1 MKTWRKSLTAFWNKI
16 NNDWIFNLSALLAF
30 NFLLASFPLL
40 LVLLAI
46 VGFTFG
52 TIDTHTEQALIRN
65 LAQAFPPQAGT
76 TLIDAVISNLRR
88 SAGILLVLG
97 ILTAIFFSS
106 RMFIVIE
113 NCFGIIY
120 RLRAREIVQQN
131 LIALGLLM
139 LYLILI
145 PLVFLA
151 SIVPTELINSIVPTG
166 FGGFLAQ
173 VLSLLDTLIVAF
185 IVFGILYLVVPN
197 RNFTLRA
204 VWPGTVIAAILLVI
218 YDKLFPLY
226 TQAFL
231 RPNNYGSIA
240 GFAIVILLFYNYLAF
255 ILLLGAE
262 VNSWVAGE
270 RETVGDLQA
279 IMSEVDTPDEQTSAQ
294 VVMHD
299 QDTDQQAILEQKQH
313 ERKQE
318 LSANPKLPRSSIR
331 QALRGQQHG
340 RTIFA
345 GQIAAFGLISVSLLI
360 GLMRRMRKKRS

>member
-1 MKTWRKSLTAFWNKI
+1 MKTWHRPLTAFWNKI
-16 NNDWIFNLSALLAF
+16 NNDWIFNLSGLLAF

-52 TIDTHTEQALIRN
+52 AIDAHTEQALIRN
-65 LAQAFPPQAGT
+65 LAQAFPSQTGT
-76 TLIDAVISNLRR
+76 TLIDAAISNLRR
-88 SAGILLVLG
+88 SAGVLLALG
-97 ILTAIFFSS
+97 IIMAIFFSS

-131 LIALGLLM
+131 LIALGLLV
-139 LYLILI
+139 LYIILI

-151 SIVPTELINSIVPTG
+151 SIVPNALIETIVPTG
-166 FGGFLAQ
+166 FGWFLAQ
-173 VLSLLDTLIVAF
+173 VLSSVGTLIVAV
-185 IVFGILYLVVPN
+185 IGFGILYLVVPN
-197 RNFTLRA
+197 RRFTLRG
-204 VWPGTVIAAILLVI
+204 VWPGTVIAAILLVA
-218 YDKLFPLY
+218 YEKLFPLY

-262 VNSWVAGE
+262 VNSWVIGE
-270 RETVGDLQA
+270 RETIGDLQT
-279 IMSEVDTPDEQTSAQ
+279 IVSEIETTPEQQGTIVDANENVLAFETNPVKPKHAN
-294 VVMHD
+294 D
-299 QDTDQQAILEQKQH
+299 QEALAKMPQSRI
-313 ERKQE
+313 
-318 LSANPKLPRSSIR
+318 SVR
-331 QALRGQQHG
+331 QALRGQQRG

-345 GQIAAFGLISVSLLI
+345 GQIAALGLISVSLLI
-360 GLMRRMRKKRS
+360 GLIRRMRKAS